1 MIPTL
6 SAGIARATA
15 ATTEAADPHAADLRT
30 RLRPSAALEMLKA
43 GNARFVSGQMLQRD
57 LRKQAAETAEGQH
70 PYAAIVS
77 CMDSRTSPELI
88 FDQGIGEIFGIRVA
102 GAVLNDDV
110 LGSLEYAVKVAGTS
124 LIAIIGHT
132 SCGAVKGAVDAVKLG
147 HLTSLV
153 AKIRPAIESL
163 PPDLGPRVSSNHPL
177 VDRTAEISAR
187 LTAGV
192 LLESSPL
199 LKEHAE
205 AGALGVVAGIHD
217 LPSGRV
223 TFL

>member
-6 SAGIARATA
+6 SAAIARATA
-15 ATTEAADPHAADLRT
+15 ATAEAADPHAVRT
-30 RLRPSAALEMLKA
+30 RLGPSAALEMLKA

-88 FDQGIGEIFGIRVA
+88 FDQGIGEIFGIRIA

-110 LGSLEYAVKVAGTS
+110 LGSLEYAVKVAGTA

-132 SCGAVKGAVDAVKLG
+132 SCGAVKGAVDAVRLG

-153 AKIRPAIESL
+153 AKIRPAVESL
-163 PPDLGPRVSSNHPL
+163 PPALGPRVSSNHPL
-177 VDRTAEISAR
+177 VDRAAETSAR
-187 LTAGV
+187 LTAGA

-217 LPSGRV
+217 LPSGLV
-223 TFL
+223 TFF